1 MMERNNIVVDV
12 VCPIYKGYDYLEKLY
27 SSFFTQK
34 NITINKVVF
43 AITDSQDEEMN
54 EIIDFVTKN
63 NIVHFVVSKEEFSHS
78 LTREKAIREFCM
90 SGIVVMI
97 SQDIKLTNDL
107 VFYNLVKDIYEGN
120 SVYNYAKQIC
130 TNKSIEKYIRKKNYP
145 NESYYVSKDD
155 IEKMQLMA
163 FFSSDAC
170 SAYDRNIFLNVNGYN
185 GYDVMMNEDQLY
197 SKIILEAGYKKKYCA
212 DAVVEHSHKYTFKQL
227 YKRYYD
233 TGYFYSKVKVF
244 DKYKT
249 TESGI
254 KLGLY
259 VLKQALKH
267 FDIRV
272 LFRWLP
278 DMTSRYLGM
287 KKGRKDGLKK

>member
-1 MMERNNIVVDV
+1 MERNNIVVDV

>member
-1 MMERNNIVVDV
+1 MERNNIVVDV

-27 SSFFTQK
+27 SSFFAQK

-267 FDIRV
+267 FDIPV

>member
-1 MMERNNIVVDV
+1 MMEQNNIVVDV
-12 VCPIYKGYDYLEKLY
+12 VCPIYKGYNYLESLY
-27 SSFFTQK
+27 SSFFTQR
-34 NITINKVVF
+34 NITLDKVVF

-54 EIIDFVTKN
+54 KIIEFVNKN
-63 NIVHFVVSKEEFSHS
+63 NIDHFIVSKEEFNHT
-78 LTREKAIREFCM
+78 LTREKAIRDYCD
-90 SGIVVMI
+90 SNIVIMI

-155 IEKMQLMA
+155 IEKMQFLA
-163 FFSSDAC
+163 FFASDAC
-170 SAYDRNIFLNVNGYN
+170 SAYDRNVFLSVNGYN
-185 GYDVMMNEDQLY
+185 GFDGMMLEDILY
-197 SKIILEAGYKKKYCA
+197 AKIILEAGYKKKYCA

-244 DKYKT
+244 DEYKT

-267 FDIRV
+267 FDIPV

>member
-1 MMERNNIVVDV
+1 MERNNIVVDV

-27 SSFFTQK
+27 SSFFAQK

-244 DKYKT
+244 DEYKT

>member
-27 SSFFTQK
+27 SSFFAQK

-244 DKYKT
+244 DEYKT

>member
-1 MMERNNIVVDV
+1 MEQNNIVVDV
-12 VCPIYKGYDYLEKLY
+12 VCPIYKGYNYLESLY
-27 SSFFTQK
+27 SSFFTQR
-34 NITINKVVF
+34 NITLDKVVF

-54 EIIDFVTKN
+54 KIIEFVNKN
-63 NIVHFVVSKEEFSHS
+63 NIDHFIVSKEEFNHT
-78 LTREKAIREFCM
+78 LTREKAIRDYCD
-90 SGIVVMI
+90 SNIVIMI

-155 IEKMQLMA
+155 IEKMQFLA
-163 FFSSDAC
+163 FFASDAC
-170 SAYDRNIFLNVNGYN
+170 SAYDRNVFLSVNGYN
-185 GYDVMMNEDQLY
+185 GFDGMMLEDILY
-197 SKIILEAGYKKKYCA
+197 AKIILEAGYKKKYCA

-244 DKYKT
+244 DEYKT

-267 FDIRV
+267 FDIPV